1 MGEILPLV
9 AEIVRLAA
17 LAVVP
22 CRVVLA
28 VVTDAP
34 AHPATAAEN
43 LRVEVARG

>member
-1 MGEILPLV
+1 MPLV

-22 CRVVLA
+22 RRVVLA

-34 AHPATAAEN
+34 VHPATAAEN
-43 LRVEVARG
+43 LRVEVA